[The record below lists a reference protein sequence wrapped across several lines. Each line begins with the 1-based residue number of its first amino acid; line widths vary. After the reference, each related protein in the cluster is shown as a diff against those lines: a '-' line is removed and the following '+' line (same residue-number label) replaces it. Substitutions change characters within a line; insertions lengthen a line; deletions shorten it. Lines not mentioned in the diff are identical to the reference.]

1 MPVIFAPACESLAQW
16 NLRGWAAADPPS
28 LTVPL
33 FGVMRVQVYS
43 MTTGELLWDCV
54 NGSFWQARGWELRMW
69 ICEAVNCR
77 QYFSLILIVRQLLLR
92 DMAFVGEY
100 AEENT
105 LTVYVLRREIADSS
119 DFDLRQA
126 AEAIR
131 RCNRLGLWAV
141 LSRGVHMRVIL
152 PAGTARVNPLVLA
165 IQANYQEDPDLEYE
179 LPDTVLALGMLLSS

>member
-1 MPVIFAPACESLAQW
+1 
-16 NLRGWAAADPPS
+16 
-28 LTVPL
+28 
-33 FGVMRVQVYS
+33 
-43 MTTGELLWDCV
+43 
-54 NGSFWQARGWELRMW
+54 MW
-69 ICEAVNCR
+69 ICEAVNWR
-77 QYFSLILIVRQLLLR
+77 QYFSVILIVRELLLC

-105 LTVYVLRREIADSS
+105 LTVYVLRREIADPY
-119 DFDLRQA
+119 DCDLRQA

-165 IQANYQEDPDLEYE
+165 IQVNYQDDPDLEYE
-179 LPDTVLALGMLLSS
+179 LPDTGLALGMLLSS

>member
-1 MPVIFAPACESLAQW
+1 
-16 NLRGWAAADPPS
+16 
-28 LTVPL
+28 
-33 FGVMRVQVYS
+33 
-43 MTTGELLWDCV
+43 
-54 NGSFWQARGWELRMW
+54 MW